1 MLYLHLTWLTNGDKN
16 EMIMVMVMA
25 MVIMVMEM
33 MVMKM
38 AMDIMVMDHCN
49 VMLVLLGNEVH
60 CRDHMVSGEMEMS
73 QKHKQRCK

>member
-1 MLYLHLTWLTNGDKN
+1 MD
-16 EMIMVMVMA
+16 MMVMMMVMV
-25 MVIMVMEM
+25 
-33 MVMKM
+33 
-38 AMDIMVMDHCN
+38 IMVMDHCN